1 MKNTTET
8 RKRLRVKWRDAESHS
23 EWLDPETAKKYK
35 PAINYTD
42 GFLLVDNA
50 DVIILYMS
58 YNETDIGD
66 ACVIPRENVVD
77 ICELKISKKYVSK
90 VSIDH

>member
-1 MKNTTET
+1 MEI

-23 EWLDPETAKKYK
+23 EWLDPEAAKKYK

-42 GFLLVDNA
+42 GFLLVDNS

-66 ACVIPRENVVD
+66 TCVIPRENVVD
-77 ICELKISKKYVSK
+77 ICGLKISKKYVSK
-90 VSIDH
+90 V

>member
-1 MKNTTET
+1 MKNTMET

-42 GFLLVDNA
+42 GFLLVDNS
-50 DVIILYMS
+50 DVIILYM
-58 YNETDIGD
+58 
-66 ACVIPRENVVD
+66 
-77 ICELKISKKYVSK
+77 
-90 VSIDH
+90 